1 MKAKTMVAC
10 PFRELMNCA
19 RVLYYLFG
27 RFIGNPATG
36 ATQVES
42 LILQR
47 DMPTLEPG
55 VSLRKGKQGGWM
67 VRIGIVSFLACAV
80 LGGCVSLDQYGALR
94 EAYNR
99 VEAEI
104 QAAKSEAGK
113 TSAELRRAQQEA
125 ATLRQ
130 ELTPLAKTHEDLT
143 KQTKDLQAALDTLRA
158 DLAAKEREKAV
169 LVAKEDEM
177 GKTVRQLES
186 SLKEEIAKGSSTV
199 RRGENSLSVE
209 LAERILYDSGSADI
223 KPGGLKVLKK
233 IADALKGGADKDI
246 RVEGHTDDVPIRADP
261 PPRFSSNWDLS
272 TARAVGVVR
281 YLEKQAGVSP
291 VHLSA
296 AGFGPTRPAVPN
308 ESEEARARNR
318 RVEIIV
324 TPARPGPG
332 PPAN

>member
-1 MKAKTMVAC
+1 
-10 PFRELMNCA
+10 
-19 RVLYYLFG
+19 
-27 RFIGNPATG
+27 
-36 ATQVES
+36 
-42 LILQR
+42 
-47 DMPTLEPG
+47 
-55 VSLRKGKQGGWM
+55 M
-67 VRIGIVSFLACAV
+67 VRIGIVYSLACIA
-80 LGGCVSLDQYGALR
+80 LWGCVSLDQYGSLR

-99 VEAEI
+99 VEAES
-104 QAAKSEAGK
+104 QASKSEAGK
-113 TSAELRRAQQEA
+113 MSAELRRAQQDT
-125 ATLRQ
+125 ATLKQ
-130 ELTPLAKTHEDLT
+130 DLAALTKTREDLT
-143 KQTKDLQAALDTLRA
+143 KQTKDLQATLDTLRA
-158 DLAAKEREKAV
+158 DLAAKEREKAA
-169 LVAKEDEM
+169 LVGQLDAMKATLAAKEDEL
-177 GKTVRQLES
+177 GKTVRMLET

-223 KPGGLKVLKK
+223 KPSGLRILKK
-233 IADALKGGADKDI
+233 VSDALKGGADKDI

-324 TPARPGPG
+324 TPARPSPG
-332 PPAN
+332 SPAN